1 MDAHVDTGPL
11 DRRIGALA
19 HTDHGIV
26 DVAGLHAIG
35 ASRTQIGR
43 RISAGR
49 LIPLHRGVYAVGH
62 RRLTQ
67 RGWWLAAV
75 RAVGDG
81 AVLSHGNAAALWN
94 LRAPPGGRV
103 HVTTGPGGRSRRAG
117 LVVHRSRALPRGHVT
132 QHDRIPVTT
141 VARTLSDLAGAVEP
155 AALARA
161 VEAAEALRLLDVP
174 AALEASAGRPGA
186 ARLATLLAAEP
197 AHTRSDFEAAMI
209 VLCDRHGIE
218 PPRTNVV
225 VAGHLVDCHWPAQ
238 RVVAELDSW
247 RFHNTRAA
255 FERDRARDADLQ
267 ALGFI
272 AVRFTYPQVMRRPAW
287 VASRLRPLL
296 G

>member
-1 MDAHVDTGPL
+1 MDAHMQAGRL
-11 DRRIGALA
+11 DARIAALA
-19 HTDHGIV
+19 DANHGIV
-26 DVAGLHAIG
+26 DVDGLHSVG

-43 RISAGR
+43 RIDAGR

-62 RRLTQ
+62 RRLRP

-75 RAVGDG
+75 WAIGPG
-81 AVLSHGNAAALWN
+81 AVLSHAHATALWN
-94 LRAPPGGRV
+94 LREPPGGRV
-103 HVTTGPGGRSRRAG
+103 HVTVPSRGRRPRADIR
-117 LVVHRSRALPRGHVT
+117 VHATRHLPPAHTTV
-132 QHDRIPVTT
+132 HDRIPVTT
-141 VARTLSDLAGAVEP
+141 VARTLSDLAGTAEP

-161 VEAAEALRLLDVP
+161 VEAAEALRLLDGP
-174 AALEASAGRPGA
+174 ATLAAASGRPGA
-186 ARLATLLAAEP
+186 ARLAQLLATEP
-197 AHTRSDFEAAMI
+197 DHTRSEFEAAMV
-209 VLCDRHGIE
+209 VLCRRHGLG
-218 PPRTNVV
+218 PPRTNAV

-267 ALGFI
+267 ALGF
-272 AVRFTYPQVMRRPAW
+272 AAFRFTYPQVTRRPAW